1 MYILII
7 EFKNDVLCLNGY
19 NIFLNVY
26 LFYMNNGNKNIN
38 NEMVFLLIYKVL
50 VLFIGVEIVYCI
62 LLLYF
67 YKCSNVYSCFYFSG
81 IVK

>member
-26 LFYMNNGNKNIN
+26 LFDMNNGNKNIN

-50 VLFIGVEIVYCI
+50 VLFIGVEIVYIVFCYCI
-62 LLLYF
+62 F
-67 YKCSNVYSCFYFSG
+67 INVVMF
-81 IVK
+81 IVVFILVE